1 MKLLRMTE
9 PLSESTTTA
18 ERGNRHHPDPA
29 VTLAKADVNTLAN
42 LRNSMFGLLIAI
54 VICFS
59 AAALGGIVTGPAIG
73 DWYPTLVK
81 PAWQPPNWLFGPVWT
96 VLYAMMAVA
105 AWLIWKPTGLK
116 AAAVPLTLFAIQ
128 LALNVAWSWIF
139 FGFRRPDLAFLEILV
154 LWLAIVATMFAFFGR
169 SQLAGWLL
177 VPYLAWVTFAAVLNL
192 TIWRLNAA

>member
-1 MKLLRMTE
+1 MTE
-9 PLSESTTTA
+9 TQSDPPTAAESGD
-18 ERGNRHHPDPA
+18 RDPA
-29 VTLAKADVNTLAN
+29 AAFAAPNRGPLVE
-42 LRNSMFGLLIAI
+42 LRNAMLGLLIAI

-73 DWYPTLVK
+73 GWYQTLVK

-96 VLYAMMAVA
+96 VLYAMMAVS
-105 AWLIWKPTGLK
+105 AWLIWRPMGLK

-139 FGFRRPDLAFLEILV
+139 FGYQRPDLAFVEIVV
-154 LWLAIVATMFAFFGR
+154 LWLAIAATMVAFFDR

-177 VPYLAWVTFAAVLNL
+177 APYLAWVTFAAVLNFTL
-192 TIWRLNAA
+192 WRLNAT

>member
-73 DWYPTLVK
+73 DW
-81 PAWQPPNWLFGPVWT
+81 
-96 VLYAMMAVA
+96 
-105 AWLIWKPTGLK
+105 
-116 AAAVPLTLFAIQ
+116 
-128 LALNVAWSWIF
+128 
-139 FGFRRPDLAFLEILV
+139 
-154 LWLAIVATMFAFFGR
+154 
-169 SQLAGWLL
+169 
-177 VPYLAWVTFAAVLNL
+177 
-192 TIWRLNAA
+192 

>member
-1 MKLLRMTE
+1 MTG
-9 PLSESTTTA
+9 T
-18 ERGNRHHPDPA
+18 ERGNGQHPDPTVTSAA
-29 VTLAKADVNTLAN
+29 VTVNTLATSKI
-42 LRNSMFGLLIAI
+42 SMLGLLIAF

-73 DWYPTLVK
+73 DWYPTLAK

-96 VLYAMMAVA
+96 VLYAMMAVS
-105 AWLIWKPTGLK
+105 AWLIWKPIGFK
-116 AAAVPLTLFAIQ
+116 ATAVPLSLFAIQ

-139 FGFRRPDLAFLEILV
+139 FGLRRPDLACLEIVV

-177 VPYLAWVTFAAVLNL
+177 VPYLAWVTFAAVLNF